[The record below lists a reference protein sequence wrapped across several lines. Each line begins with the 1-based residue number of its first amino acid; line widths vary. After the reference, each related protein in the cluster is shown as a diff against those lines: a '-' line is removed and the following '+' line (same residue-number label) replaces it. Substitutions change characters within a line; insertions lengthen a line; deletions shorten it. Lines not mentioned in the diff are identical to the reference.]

1 VVDVVNDGIFII
13 DIIITFFVI
22 EDDLNG
28 IPIMTLKGIA
38 RKYLKGYFFF
48 DLMSSIPISTILY
61 IVFEKEAQKMDIQ
74 EKNDMGSN
82 LQLVNL
88 TKTIKVYRVV
98 VIMKILRIIRQ
109 SKILELITAKLY
121 LTPAITSLLNNII
134 RLFFLLHFVG
144 CIWGV
149 VAVSFTS

>member
-1 VVDVVNDGIFII
+1 MEISEQN
-13 DIIITFFVI
+13 
-22 EDDLNG
+22 E
-28 IPIMTLKGIA
+28 
-38 RKYLKGYFFF
+38 
-48 DLMSSIPISTILY
+48 MS
-61 IVFEKEAQKMDIQ
+61 
-74 EKNDMGSN
+74 SN

-109 SKILELITAKLY
+109 SKILELITAKLH

-149 VAVSFTS
+149 VAVSFTSQVRENWVTDKGLENTDVWERYVTCIYWAVITVCTVGYGEISPTNIYECVTTILLMWVGVTS